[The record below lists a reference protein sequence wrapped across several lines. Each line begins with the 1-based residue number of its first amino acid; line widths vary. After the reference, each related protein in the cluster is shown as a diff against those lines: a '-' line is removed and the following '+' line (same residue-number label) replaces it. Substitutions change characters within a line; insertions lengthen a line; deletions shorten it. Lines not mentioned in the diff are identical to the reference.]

1 MAQASDGVIVI
12 RTQID
17 DSGIRDGIKN
27 IGKFS
32 TTVNAGVKQSLTGVK
47 KLNTAFAGLSKTI
60 GSAIGIVAI
69 AKLGK
74 EAIQTASD
82 LQEVQNV
89 VDTAFGDMAYK
100 AEEFANTAVESFG
113 MSELT
118 AKQLSSTLLAMGK
131 GMGQVGEDA
140 VDMALTITGRLGDV
154 QSFYNKT
161 AQEIETIGRAIY
173 TGETDPLKDLG
184 VVMTQTTLD
193 TYTMSAGYDELYSQM
208 DATNQLMVR
217 QQYFLEQTGLA
228 AGDFVKTQN
237 SWANQTR
244 ILVEQSKQLLAII
257 GKGLINTLTPA
268 IQGLNALLSTVVTAA
283 DSAYNALARI
293 FGWQEQQTSTIQA
306 SVSAQEDMTAAVEE
320 TEDAQKGMLAG
331 FDTIMQLSES
341 QTATDQTATAP
352 IVDIGKVESD
362 NVQELGKDAG
372 FAAEELTPLQ
382 TALQNLWNALQPFG
396 ETVGEGLKIFYD
408 MVLRPMGEWAAT
420 IGLPAFFNTLAQ
432 AINTATQSLQSINT
446 AFLTGQAETPL
457 GEFLLWFYN
466 DVLVPLGAY
475 VVNEALPTFLDGLQ
489 VVISGLGTILQSF
502 QPYIQWFWDNVL
514 VPLGEYVVNEAL
526 PVIFE
531 RLSTVFETLG
541 GVIESAQP
549 LFEWLWR
556 EVLLPLVEFTI
567 GELLPEFL
575 EMLAQAFDTL
585 ATVLDVLTPYWETIW
600 DIFFKPIAEW
610 TGGMIIDIIN
620 GITDSLSNLQS
631 LLSGDITIVDFIK
644 KLSDWEIILLSIA
657 AAIGAVAIAL
667 GIYNAVA
674 GIAAA
679 VTTILASPIYLVVA
693 AIAAL
698 IAIIILC
705 IKYWDEIKAAFKAAW
720 DYIVDAVVGSAK
732 TFYNNV
738 IEPIGNMFVQLW
750 EGIKKGFVAFVNF
763 LINGI
768 NTLIEGFLSPINALI
783 RGWNSTVGQVAG
795 TIPEIKIAI
804 PTIPALAQ
812 GAVLP
817 PNKPFMAVVGDQ
829 KHGTNVEAPLE
840 TIKQALREVQGERA
854 YTGDI
859 VLKVGE
865 RELGRIA
872 LEAVKREALRQNV
885 KVVKV

>member
-47 KLNTAFAGLSKTI
+47 KLNTAFEGLSKTI
-60 GSAIGIVAI
+60 GAAIGIVAI

-193 TYTMSAGYDELYSQM
+193 TYTMSAGYDELYSHM

-244 ILVEQSKQLLAII
+244 ILVEQSKQLLAIV

-268 IQGLNALLSTVVTAA
+268 IQGLNALLSTLVRAA
-283 DSAYNALARI
+283 DSAYNAMARI
-293 FGWQEQQTSTIQA
+293 FGWQEQQTNTIQA

-320 TEDAQKGMLAG
+320 TEEAQKGMLAG
-331 FDTIMQLSES
+331 FDTITQLSES
-341 QTATDQTATAP
+341 QAAP
-352 IVDIGKVESD
+352 EKAAIAPVVDIGKVDTE
-362 NVQELGKDAG
+362 NVQELGQDAG

-382 TALQNLWNALQPFG
+382 AALQNLWLALQPFG
-396 ETVGEGLKIFYD
+396 ETIGEGLQIFYST
-408 MVLRPMGEWAAT
+408 VLQPLGEWAT
-420 IGLPAFFNTLAQ
+420 TVGLPAFFNTLAEAITTATQNLQ
-432 AINTATQSLQSINT
+432 AINN
-446 AFLTGQAETPL
+446 AFMTGQAETPL
-457 GEFLLWFYN
+457 GDFLLWFYN
-466 DVLVPLGAY
+466 SVLVPLGTY

-489 VVISGLGTILQSF
+489 VVISGLGTILQTF
-502 QPYIQWFWDNVL
+502 QPYIQWFWENVL
-514 VPLGEYVVNEAL
+514 VPLGTYVVNEAL

-531 RLSTVFETLG
+531 KLSTVFQTLST
-541 GVIESAQP
+541 VIEAAQP
-549 LFEWLWR
+549 LFEWLWANVLVPLAEYTLG
-556 EVLLPLVEFTI
+556 EVIPSVLELMATAF
-567 GELLPEFL
+567 ELL
-575 EMLAQAFDTL
+575 
-585 ATVLDVLTPYWETIW
+585 ATAIEAITPLWETIW
-600 DIFFKPIAEW
+600 SIFFQPIAEW
-610 TGGMIIDIIN
+610 TGGVIISVID
-620 GITDSLSNLQS
+620 GITASLQNLMS
-631 LLSGDITIVDFIK
+631 LLAGDITILDFIK
-644 KLSDWEIILLSIA
+644 NLDDWQIILIAIA
-657 AAIGAVAIAL
+657 AAIGGVSAAL

-674 GIAAA
+674 GIAAT

-698 IAIIILC
+698 IAIIVLC

-720 DYIVDAVVGSAK
+720 DYIVNAVTGSAK

-738 IEPIGNMFVQLW
+738 IKPIGDMFVSLW
-750 EGIKKGFVAFVNF
+750 EGIKSGFVAFVNF

-795 TIPEIKIAI
+795 EIPEIKIAI

-872 LEAVKREALRQNV
+872 LDAVKREALRQNV